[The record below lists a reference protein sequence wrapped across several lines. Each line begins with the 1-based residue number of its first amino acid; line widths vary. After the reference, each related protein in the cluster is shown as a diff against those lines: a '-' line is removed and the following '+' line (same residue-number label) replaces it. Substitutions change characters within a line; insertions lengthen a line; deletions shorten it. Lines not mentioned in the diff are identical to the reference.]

1 MTIKHKT
8 ATKSLLFF
16 INFTKKIMSTRY
28 KATEITQAYFITITT
43 VGWVDVF
50 TRLNQKFVIINALK
64 YCQEHKDLTIF
75 AYCLMHSHLH
85 LFCRA
90 GGNFTLA
97 EIMRD
102 FKKFTSKK
110 VIETICS
117 EPESR
122 REWLLDYFKKS
133 CEHLSRP
140 QQYKVWQDGYH
151 AEEVFSNDWIK
162 EKIKY
167 IHQNPVKEMIVT
179 EPENYYF
186 SSARNYA
193 DLDSALK
200 VEVVFMGWDNHRI

>member
-1 MTIKHKT
+1 
-8 ATKSLLFF
+8 
-16 INFTKKIMSTRY
+16 MSTKY
-28 KATEITQAYFITITT
+28 KATEIGEAYFITITT

-50 TRLNQKFVIINALK
+50 TRVGQKYVIIDALR
-64 YCQEHKDLTIF
+64 YCQKHKGLVIF

-85 LFCRA
+85 MLCMA
-90 GGNFTLA
+90 NSIFTLA

-110 VIETICS
+110 IIETIHS

-122 REWLLDYFKKS
+122 RVWMLDYFRKS
-133 CEHLSRP
+133 CEHLERP

-151 AEEVFSNDWIK
+151 AEHVYSNSWIK
-162 EKIKY
+162 EKINY
-167 IHQNPVKEMIVT
+167 IHQNPVKEQIVT
-179 EPENYYF
+179 EAENYYF

-193 DLDSALK
+193 DLQSAIH